1 MVRTS
6 VPGFCWRLFKG
17 SWFGWAHGE
26 WRMEEASVAGE
37 SPDRSKQHESS
48 AEPTSGSTAP
58 VPGPASGSGGGS
70 DARPAPGADPRLA
83 VAREAV
89 AAAVPPRERRQ
100 ERGRVDTATAVFST
114 RGVAD
119 VSASDVSAS
128 GASGT
133 DASGSVASDTARAE
147 GLTAEG
153 SPGREDSAA
162 ASEAEDA
169 AESGANGSQSSQ
181 GGDSRLRDAVAA
193 WVAGADAGAE
203 GAGSDSGS
211 GDRESRAEAES
222 DGDVEGD
229 ENAAPSADAEE
240 ARTDSEAG
248 PDSEPEDA
256 VAAEGTSG
264 TVEAKDDRS
273 VGDVEAEAAEDADEP
288 LGEETP
294 AVGGGSDAD
303 EPEADASS
311 SAVANQEA
319 GAESA
324 SGEAVGG
331 DAEEDHPAGSSE
343 AEAAEDAERSEAKPE
358 DGADAR
364 SDAEPSGDDTPAGSR
379 GSGADEPEADAA
391 SGSDGDASG
400 EDVSADAEDD
410 APAGGSG
417 AEPSAEDAVAGG
429 RTADA
434 DEPKADAI
442 PGGEAAL
449 ASGADAKPESESGR
463 DGGDAES
470 GSATGPGPD
479 AKRDPRVSSGNVPA
493 ADRDDNGG
501 PEPEP
506 SSSAGED
513 EPKRPVD
520 QPTATFKVRA
530 PAVDQPTTTLK
541 VGDARP
547 DEKPA
552 GTEPE
557 PDDKPDEKSA
567 TPERDSERTSKFV
580 ALKPLDE
587 PAPPKEKPTV
597 PPAAETA
604 SIPQVGPERTAQQ
617 PLPPKPPIDL
627 LAELTNTPPPPE
639 TPVRTIVRRVK
650 IWTPLAILLAVVF
663 AVVQAVRPLPTP
675 TLALTADETYT
686 FEGDKVTLPWPDEG
700 QGWMDVNGVGTVDN
714 FGKQQPV
721 AIGSV
726 AKAMVA
732 YVILKDHP
740 LKPGEEGKN
749 IPVDAKAETEGGY
762 DKDGESTLNTIK
774 AGDTLTQRQALAA
787 IMIPS
792 ANNVARLLARWDS
805 GGDEAAFVKKMND
818 AAADLGMKNTKYTD
832 PSGLKETTVS
842 TAEDQVKLGNE
853 LVRMK
858 ALTDITKLPVWKD
871 PSGKKWQN
879 YNRLV
884 PYDNAIGI
892 KTGSTTKAGGNLL
905 FAATEDVDGEIVT
918 VVGAILGQHQP
929 PIIDTVNAVSK
940 TAMIAAQDALT
951 SSKILKKGDVVGY
964 VDDGF
969 GGRTRVVATQDVSA
983 VGWAGKTVELT
994 LSDDGTEIPHEA
1006 KAGTKVGSLSVG
1018 DGTGA
1023 AVEVPVA
1030 LQSGVTEPDYGSKLT
1045 RVS

>member
-1 MVRTS
+1 M
-6 VPGFCWRLFKG
+6 
-17 SWFGWAHGE
+17 
-26 WRMEEASVAGE
+26 
-37 SPDRSKQHESS
+37 
-48 AEPTSGSTAP
+48 
-58 VPGPASGSGGGS
+58 
-70 DARPAPGADPRLA
+70 
-83 VAREAV
+83 
-89 AAAVPPRERRQ
+89 
-100 ERGRVDTATAVFST
+100 
-114 RGVAD
+114 
-119 VSASDVSAS
+119 
-128 GASGT
+128 
-133 DASGSVASDTARAE
+133 
-147 GLTAEG
+147 TAEG
-153 SPGREDSAA
+153 SPGREGSAA

-181 GGDSRLRDAVAA
+181 AGDTRLRDAVAA

-203 GAGSDSGS
+203 GAGSDSDSGS
-211 GDRESRAEAES
+211 GDRESRAGAES
-222 DGDVEGD
+222 DGGIEGD
-229 ENAAPSADAEE
+229 GDAAPSADDGTAPEAAADTEE

-248 PDSEPEDA
+248 SDSEPEDA
-256 VAAEGTSG
+256 VAMEGTSG

-273 VGDVEAEAAEDADEP
+273 AGDAEAEAAEE
-288 LGEETP
+288 
-294 AVGGGSDAD
+294 
-303 EPEADASS
+303 
-311 SAVANQEA
+311 
-319 GAESA
+319 
-324 SGEAVGG
+324 
-331 DAEEDHPAGSSE
+331 
-343 AEAAEDAERSEAKPE
+343 AERSEAKPE

-364 SDAEPSGDDTPAGSR
+364 SDAEPSGEDTPAGSR
-379 GSGADEPEADAA
+379 GSGADEAEADAA
-391 SGSDGDASG
+391 SGADGDASG
-400 EDVSADAEDD
+400 EDVSTDAEGDD
-410 APAGGSG
+410 PAGGSG
-417 AEPSAEDAVAGG
+417 AEPSAEGAVAGG
-429 RTADA
+429 RSDDVDEPKADAPPGGEAASAAAPGTGAESGSSVAVDGATADAEDDRPAGGPDAEPSAEEAPAPGRTAEA
-434 DEPKADAI
+434 DEPKADAT

-449 ASGADAKPESESGR
+449 ASGADAKSESESGR
-463 DGGDAES
+463 DGDAES
-470 GSATGPGPD
+470 GSASGPDPD

-493 ADRDDNGG
+493 ADRDDDG
-501 PEPEP
+501 EPEP

-541 VGDARP
+541 VGDAKP

-552 GTEPE
+552 GPE
-557 PDDKPDEKSA
+557 PDDKQDEKPTS
-567 TPERDSERTSKFV
+567 ERDSERTSKFV

-587 PAPPKEKPTV
+587 PAPPKEKPAL
-597 PPAAETA
+597 PPAAEKTA
-604 SIPQVGPERTAQQ
+604 AIPQVGPERTAQQ
-617 PLPPKPPIDL
+617 PLPPKPPLDL

-650 IWTPLAILLAVVF
+650 IWTPLAVLLAVVF
-663 AVVQAVRPLPTP
+663 AVVQAVRPLPAP
-675 TLALTADETYT
+675 ALALTADETYT
-686 FEGDKVTLPWPDEG
+686 FEGDKVTLPWPAEG
-700 QGWMDVNGVGTVDN
+700 QGWMDVNGIGTVDN
-714 FGKQQPV
+714 FGEQQPV

-774 AGDTLTQRQALAA
+774 EGDTLTQRQALAA

-792 ANNVARLLARWDS
+792 ANNVARLLARWDAGS
-805 GGDEAAFVKKMND
+805 EAAFVKKMND
-818 AAADLGMKNTKYTD
+818 AAKDLGMKNTKYTD

-842 TAEDQVKLGNE
+842 SAEDQVKLGNE
-853 LVRMK
+853 LVQMK
-858 ALTDITKLPVWKD
+858 ALTDITKLPTWKD
-871 PSGKKWQN
+871 PSGKEWQN

-940 TAMIAAQDALT
+940 TAMVAAQDALT
-951 SSKILKKGDVVGY
+951 SSTILKKGDVVGY

-1018 DGTGA
+1018 DGTGD

-1030 LQSGVTEPDYGSKLT
+1030 LQSDLTEPGYGSKLT

>member
-1 MVRTS
+1 
-6 VPGFCWRLFKG
+6 
-17 SWFGWAHGE
+17 
-26 WRMEEASVAGE
+26 MEEASVAGE

-70 DARPAPGADPRLA
+70 DARPASSADPRLA

-229 ENAAPSADAEE
+229 ENAAPSADDGTAPEAEVDAEE

-256 VAAEGTSG
+256 VAAEGASG

-273 VGDVEAEAAEDADEP
+273 VGDV
-288 LGEETP
+288 
-294 AVGGGSDAD
+294 
-303 EPEADASS
+303 
-311 SAVANQEA
+311 
-319 GAESA
+319 
-324 SGEAVGG
+324 
-331 DAEEDHPAGSSE
+331 E

-364 SDAEPSGDDTPAGSR
+364 SDAEPSGDDAPAGSR
-379 GSGADEPEADAA
+379 GSGSDEPEADAA
-391 SGSDGDASG
+391 SGADGDASG

-429 RTADA
+429 RSDDVDEPKADVPPGGEAASAAAPGTGAESGSSVAVDGVTADAEDDRPADGPDAEPSAEEAPAPGRTADA

-449 ASGADAKPESESGR
+449 ASGADAESESESGR
-463 DGGDAES
+463 DGDAES

-493 ADRDDNGG
+493 VDRDDDGG

-557 PDDKPDEKSA
+557 PDDKPDEKPA

-587 PAPPKEKPTV
+587 PAPPKEKPAV

-918 VVGAILGQHQP
+918 VVGAILGQHRP

-940 TAMIAAQDALT
+940 TAMVAAQDALT